1 MQKVLPRL
9 FRLPFLVLVALVVAF
24 GGGIWSTLVALDA
37 TTGFGAIRLG
47 AWEAFPQAQTADADP
62 YAKAHRANGG
72 RLLYGTAEGLSFTAS
87 VDQTGQRL
95 SGRCTYLLSGQTPV
109 ARAWTLFA
117 ATVKGA
123 APLTGQDLPV
133 ALNSRTVLRDAT
145 GAFIIT
151 LSPDASAG
159 NWLAVPRDGSFYLTL
174 TLLDT
179 PTAGSSGLIDLAMP
193 RIDRIGCAHA

>member
-1 MQKVLPRL
+1 M